1 MSLHYERTPPPT
13 PSQVIQC
20 VLRGF
25 DVVYA
30 PLISSY
36 GSVTATLESS
46 PGTDVSMFITYLT
59 PALQQR
65 MHETEGAYN
74 LVKLEGVQLL
84 EGLSLQQHRCGVMC
98 CSGRYWF
105 ATNRSP

>member
-1 MSLHYERTPPPT
+1 M
-13 PSQVIQC
+13 
-20 VLRGF
+20 
-25 DVVYA
+25 VYA

-74 LVKLEGVQLL
+74 LVKLEEVQLL
-84 EGLSLQQHRCGVMC
+84 EGLSLQQHRCTGGMLTLH
-98 CSGRYWF
+98 ST
-105 ATNRSP
+105 A